1 MLTMQPYRAA
11 AVFLLV
17 AITGSARAADL
28 LPPDRPIADI
38 VDHYVD
44 AKLKAAGV
52 TPAPQADDSTVVRRL
67 TLDLAGRIPTEA
79 EARQFVAS
87 TDSQK
92 RQQWIERLVAS
103 PWFDRHTAT
112 EFNTL
117 LRGLDGSG
125 PDMRKYL
132 LVAVKENRPWN
143 RIFRELLGDGSDPLN
158 PNPLGPEQFTLK
170 RAADAD
176 LLTRDVSSMFF
187 GINVT
192 CCQCHTHPYVATLTQ
207 DYFYG
212 MKAFFSRTYEFQ
224 GQLLER
230 RFAPAKLQFKDRGG
244 ENREVSMM
252 FLSGESLPLPD
263 PGVPDLTKAI
273 AEESKE
279 IEALKKDFAKNKVY
293 PPAAEF
299 SPRGQLLKIVEK
311 PENQAMMARTL
322 VNRLWFRLF
331 GHGLVMRVDQMHSEN
346 PGSHPEL
353 LEWLARDLIAHQW
366 DMRRTVSG
374 LVASRAY
381 SRSSRWTGPIPAKEL
396 FAVAELRPLTPMQ
409 FGMSVLVAGDS
420 TFDTAA
426 PADLERK
433 IGDLESRAQGFV
445 GTLLEQ
451 PLLEGFQIN
460 VREPLAISNDPA
472 RLKAIG
478 AAIVPNLLK
487 LTDTQQQI
495 DSATWAVLSR
505 VPSPSESD
513 ILANYV
519 DSQSKLSVEDRARI
533 EQTIADHKQKA
544 EAARARI
551 AEIDAALAAADAR
564 GALVPVSTPG
574 WKYIAAAQNADETW
588 LRGDFD
594 DAAWKTAKSPIGF
607 GNKLIDE
614 KKGDLLEVK
623 GGDVAFR
630 RVFNIDAAQLL
641 LVKKLRLQVASDDS
655 AAVYLNGKLI
665 DDEKANHDAV
675 YWNRTVEIPADAL
688 IPGRNLI
695 AVRLRNAEKSS
706 DGFFDLQ
713 LSSDRDEDRQ
723 QREALAKELKDFQSV
738 ASAPPPTLPSDT
750 DLRRKAIENMV
761 WALVAGSE
769 FRFN

>member
-1 MLTMQPYRAA
+1 
-11 AVFLLV
+11 
-17 AITGSARAADL
+17 
-28 LPPDRPIADI
+28 
-38 VDHYVD
+38 
-44 AKLKAAGV
+44 
-52 TPAPQADDSTVVRRL
+52 
-67 TLDLAGRIPTEA
+67 
-79 EARQFVAS
+79 
-87 TDSQK
+87 
-92 RQQWIERLVAS
+92 
-103 PWFDRHTAT
+103 
-112 EFNTL
+112 
-117 LRGLDGSG
+117 
-125 PDMRKYL
+125 
-132 LVAVKENRPWN
+132 
-143 RIFRELLGDGSDPLN
+143 
-158 PNPLGPEQFTLK
+158 
-170 RAADAD
+170 
-176 LLTRDVSSMFF
+176 
-187 GINVT
+187 
-192 CCQCHTHPYVATLTQ
+192 
-207 DYFYG
+207 
-212 MKAFFSRTYEFQ
+212 
-224 GQLLER
+224 
-230 RFAPAKLQFKDRGG
+230 
-244 ENREVSMM
+244 
-252 FLSGESLPLPD
+252 
-263 PGVPDLTKAI
+263 
-273 AEESKE
+273 
-279 IEALKKDFAKNKVY
+279 
-293 PPAAEF
+293 
-299 SPRGQLLKIVEK
+299 
-311 PENQAMMARTL
+311 
-322 VNRLWFRLF
+322 
-331 GHGLVMRVDQMHSEN
+331 
-346 PGSHPEL
+346 
-353 LEWLARDLIAHQW
+353 
-366 DMRRTVSG
+366 
-374 LVASRAY
+374 
-381 SRSSRWTGPIPAKEL
+381 
-396 FAVAELRPLTPMQ
+396 
-409 FGMSVLVAGDS
+409 
-420 TFDTAA
+420 
-426 PADLERK
+426 
-433 IGDLESRAQGFV
+433 
-445 GTLLEQ
+445 
-451 PLLEGFQIN
+451 
-460 VREPLAISNDPA
+460 
-472 RLKAIG
+472 
-478 AAIVPNLLK
+478 VPNLLK